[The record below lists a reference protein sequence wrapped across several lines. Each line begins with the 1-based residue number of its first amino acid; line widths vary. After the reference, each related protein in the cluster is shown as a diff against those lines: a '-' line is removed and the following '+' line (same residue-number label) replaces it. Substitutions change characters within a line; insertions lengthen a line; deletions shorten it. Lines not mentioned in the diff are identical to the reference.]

1 MSSSHGSKAS
11 FFMGSAGAPT
21 VLVDYSTYFN
31 STGLPLNRD
40 KAEVS
45 TFHAIVKAYVA
56 GLLDA
61 VIPLDGPFD
70 PAIDAVLFACCYGGP
85 AVNFAYYP
93 QGSTTGNVMYTG
105 SILVTKYEMKS
116 EISSASTISS
126 EGQVSGAITRGTA
139 P

>member
-1 MSSSHGSKAS
+1 MANTHGSKAS
-11 FFMGSAGAPT
+11 FFMGTQATPT

-31 STGLPLNRD
+31 TAGIPWQRD

-45 TFHAIVKAYVA
+45 TFHAIEKAYVA

-61 VIPLDGPFD
+61 AIPIDGPFD
-70 PAIDAVLFACCYGGP
+70 PSIDGVLFASLGGT

-93 QGSTTGNVMYTG
+93 QGSTTGLVMYTG
-105 SILVTKYEMKS
+105 SIFIVKYEIKSEMGSAASFSAEGQISGLVTR
-116 EISSASTISS
+116 AL
-126 EGQVSGAITRGTA
+126 A